1 VEAGS
6 ATGLANIAALPV
18 SGRSFTFSP
27 VPNGFYFL
35 RIRTRVGTR
44 LSAPSNET
52 MLVIGNVPSPPG
64 PPNFT
69 SVQVSGATVTL
80 NWVAPSSGAPTSYIV
95 EAGSAT
101 GLSNL
106 AVANTGSSATSVSFG
121 GVPSGTYYVRIRA
134 VNALGASVVSNE
146 RTVVVP

>member
-1 VEAGS
+1 
-6 ATGLANIAALPV
+6 
-18 SGRSFTFSP
+18 

-44 LSAPSNET
+44 LSAPSTET

-69 SVQVSGATVTL
+69 SVQVSGSTVTL

-106 AVANTGSSATSVSFG
+106 AVANTLSPATSVSFG
-121 GVPSGTYYVRIRA
+121 GVPPGTYFVRIRA

-146 RTVVVP
+146 RTVFVP